1 LYQWSLNDGTIIS
14 DKEQDLVYF
23 NPGSVQINLLVQDS
37 RGAQDFTSI
46 NLTIGSSYPKLENLV
61 ISIDS
66 IEMNVPTEVYI
77 YVNLYDPD
85 RTTNQVKGEMLSG
98 GVSEVMIF
106 RDDGKGSD
114 QVADDNVWT
123 YRSNWDIVEGN
134 WVKVEIWA
142 VDGELVSQSQIESIP
157 VVDQSDENTLD
168 WLFSAG
174 FPLLIILII
183 IFSLLGVVY
192 ANKRRIQ
199 IARDIELI
207 ESWSAFV
214 PRELDEEFDNKED

>member
-1 LYQWSLNDGTIIS
+1 M
-14 DKEQDLVYF
+14 V
-23 NPGSVQINLLVQDS
+23 
-37 RGAQDFTSI
+37 
-46 NLTIGSSYPKLENLV
+46 YPKLDNLV

-66 IEMNVPTEVYI
+66 IEINIPTEVYI
-77 YVNLYDPD
+77 YVNLDDPD
-85 RTTNQVKGEMLSG
+85 RTTTQVNGEMLSG

-123 YRSNWDIVEGN
+123 YRSNWDITEGN

-157 VVDQSDENTLD
+157 VVKQSNENTLD

-174 FPLLIILII
+174 FPLFNNFNNN
-183 IFSLLGVVY
+183 IFFIRS
-192 ANKRRIQ
+192 
-199 IARDIELI
+199 
-207 ESWSAFV
+207 S
-214 PRELDEEFDNKED
+214 PC